1 MEAVVSEKP
10 PKAALLQVARML
22 FWAFFG
28 VRKRVEHD
36 KVEVTP
42 VQVVIF
48 GIVAGAVFV
57 GTLVTV
63 VFLVTR

>member
-1 MEAVVSEKP
+1 MQAVGQQPSR
-10 PKAALLQVARML
+10 ATLLQVVRML
-22 FWAFFG
+22 LWAFFG

-36 KVEVTP
+36 KIKVTP
-42 VQVVIF
+42 LQVVIF

-63 VFLVTR
+63 VFWVTR